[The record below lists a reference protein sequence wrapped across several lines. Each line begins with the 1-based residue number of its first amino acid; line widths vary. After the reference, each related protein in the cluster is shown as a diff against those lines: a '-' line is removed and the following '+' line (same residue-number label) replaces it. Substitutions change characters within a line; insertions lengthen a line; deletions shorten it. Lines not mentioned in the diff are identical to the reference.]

1 VYNVEKIIWGW
12 ISMKA
17 NEAVRTIMEKQGV
30 GLSQL
35 AKRTEKSPRLVSD
48 RLRMENISLDKL
60 NELLR
65 VLDYKIVI
73 VPHNKPISED
83 KGEFVIE

>member
-1 VYNVEKIIWGW
+1 
-12 ISMKA
+12 MKA